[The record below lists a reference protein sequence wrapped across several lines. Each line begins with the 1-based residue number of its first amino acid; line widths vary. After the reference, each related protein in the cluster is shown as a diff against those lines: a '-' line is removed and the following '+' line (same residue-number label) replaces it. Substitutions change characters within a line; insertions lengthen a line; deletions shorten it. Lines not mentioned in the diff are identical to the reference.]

1 MLFRGQ
7 PSLIQ
12 GFNTFLPPGYRIE
25 CSMDQ
30 NDGNM
35 ITVTTPNGTTTQT
48 LGGMV
53 PRVVSRIPPGDVPS
67 PGAPGMAMNGA
78 GAIAGTG
85 GAPVPPS
92 SAATAAS
99 GAPLAL
105 HDMPASRGPGA
116 GGPSP
121 YGGVS
126 DYAERMGPAP
136 PPGVKGLPRPPPTGP
151 AAPVAPVAPGMPMR
165 GGTSPGSMGMP
176 PSMPP
181 PQPGPPPQQQQHG
194 AYGGA
199 VPMGYEP
206 VGRGPPAGAPEPVLR
221 PPVEFNHAISYV
233 NKIKQRF
240 SNDPDTYKQFLEI
253 LQTYQKEQR
262 PIHEVYAQVTVLFD
276 HAKDLLEEFKQ
287 FLPDTGAATGGA
299 GLFGMIGHMTNGMG
313 PGEAPPP
320 HGAPGSAAGVNAA
333 AGGVSSA
340 GGGMGPAAAVGPG
353 SAPNAGMAYDAVP
366 ARHPLHHQHHSY
378 PGTQAVSAPS
388 LSRKK
393 RVIDDMPPG
402 PESMGLASTT
412 STSTSSSSS
421 SSAPKTGGSTSRKR
435 SKKGEGAAS
444 ASGGPGAP
452 PPGGAPGTAGTG
464 LPQAGAPYLQAVP
477 RPGPGEMMGDA
488 MYARGAPL
496 PPGYEALPPEG
507 YLPAAGMHGTQA
519 YPPPHMAAGGDLV
532 PMPPPPP
539 IATVDE
545 VTFFERVKKHLDDR
559 ATYMDFLKLL
569 NLYAQDMI
577 DVPTLVDRVAL
588 FLNGRPEL
596 LGAFKTLVGYD
607 MGRHGW
613 LENEDPVLENVPALE
628 RERFDLSTQK
638 SCGPSYRKLPAD
650 EVKLS
655 CSGRDALCWE
665 VLNDGWV
672 SHPTWASEGESFNP
686 HKKNVY
692 EDALYR
698 SEEER
703 HEYDYHIEANL
714 RTIALLEPIAARI
727 AVMDADERASFRLK
741 PGLGGQSKSIY
752 QRIIKKVYGRQHG
765 LEVIAALHDNP
776 CVAVPI
782 VLARLKQKDEEWKR
796 AQREWNKMWR
806 EVDARNFY
814 KALDHQGVNFKSTDK
829 KTITTKA
836 LVNEIES
843 LVATQQQRR
852 LTLDPSLPRLAP
864 RYQLSFAMND
874 PHVLADVLR
883 LVAHYLDRPST
894 PFQPHDRARVR
905 QVIKAMLS
913 RMLGTEPASLLALMT
928 SKRPRSRREGDDD
941 DHGAGD
947 TDDDGDADNDVLGDD
962 DADANG
968 DGDGDGDG
976 DGNGNGD
983 ADGDGSGDGV
993 GVGDGNGDG
1002 DSHGD
1007 ADAHSESESHRAADT
1022 EANNDT
1028 ENTSTSSTNHE
1039 GEASKTPVVDT
1050 WLVHTPSTAAREMR
1064 VSTQLFGNTT
1074 MYVFM
1079 RLLCL
1084 LYTRLASL
1092 KHVHIQDQRSISS
1105 SKVNPLAANLGL
1117 MDTATGPAGLV
1128 STIASRLP
1136 GARPLPQDADTLS
1149 DADRAVL
1156 TLHPSQY
1163 YAVLLELVVRHLRNE
1178 LDQSSFEEAVRYMY
1192 TREGYVVYTID
1203 KVIQALI
1210 KTALTISTDAKC
1222 QELLDNFASTHRD
1235 CAALW
1240 ADAGIDARDVKLYR
1254 RIIASRMAAEHTIGR
1269 DEHLFRIEAVPRP
1282 PPQVADMSPMTPCE
1296 LHIQL
1301 MSHDDHTLDDPHDQ
1315 EQRWLQ
1321 YIASYCLWSPTEG
1334 LPTKICAPFLH
1345 RNLPA
1350 SPDSRAAADA
1360 DDSTRYIVK
1369 NNLDIRVCMRTYRLF
1384 FVQDTEDV
1392 FARIRVADRTAAPPS
1407 TDVDMSGRQQE
1418 EEEARAKVNAQRTQR
1433 WHAWLHARLEAMD
1446 ETKST
1451 LSTATDAAAEPLA
1464 TEAGR
1469 MPPTEPPASASSPS
1483 AGAYAPVPAPDP
1495 NEHAEETGDV
1505 PMVDAS
1511 PSLPGEELGERDR
1524 HRSFAMEHHRDVS
1537 GPSHT
1542 VSTRADATYEAPSEA
1557 SHAHVSSETPV
1568 QRSSSSETAGP
1579 TSVDAKMSTA
1589 TTTTTTPTASEPA
1602 TEPSTEPAVAATS
1615 APAKDTRMQDKAEPA
1630 AASSHI
1636 ATDRDSNTQE
1646 SRPAAPGPEAAPS
1659 S

>member
-1 MLFRGQ
+1 MASIDDLHHAQFKSQAIDTPGVIERVSMLFRGQ

-53 PRVVSRIPPGDVPS
+53 PRIVSRIPPGDVPS

-85 GAPVPPS
+85 GAPVPSS
-92 SAATAAS
+92 SAPTTAS

-105 HDMPASRGPGA
+105 HDVPASRGPGA

-121 YGGVS
+121 YGAVS

-136 PPGVKGLPRPPPTGP
+136 PPNVKGLSRPPPTGPAAAP

-181 PQPGPPPQQQQHG
+181 PQPGPPPPPPHG

-199 VPMGYEP
+199 MPMGYEP

-287 FLPDTGAATGGA
+287 FLPDTGAAPGGA

-320 HGAPGSAAGVNAA
+320 HGAPGSGAGVNAA
-333 AGGVSSA
+333 AAAAGGAGNA

-353 SAPNAGMAYDAVP
+353 SAPGAGVAYDAVP
-366 ARHPLHHQHHSY
+366 ARHPHHYQHHPY
-378 PGTQAVSAPS
+378 PGTQAVPAPS

-412 STSTSSSSS
+412 TTSTSSSSS
-421 SSAPKTGGSTSRKR
+421 SSAPKTSGSSGRKR
-435 SKKGEGAAS
+435 SKKGDSAAS
-444 ASGGPGAP
+444 TPGGPAAP

-519 YPPPHMAAGGDLV
+519 YPPPHMPAGGDLV
-532 PMPPPPP
+532 PMPPPP

-638 SCGPSYRKLPAD
+638 SCGPSYRKLPAG

-796 AQREWNKMWR
+796 AQREWNKVWR

-883 LVAHYLDRPST
+883 LVAHYLDRPSA

-913 RMLGTEPASLLALMT
+913 RMLGMEPASLLALMT
-928 SKRPRSRREGDDD
+928 PKRARSRREGDGDD
-941 DHGAGD
+941 DGAGD
-947 TDDDGDADNDVLGDD
+947 ADEDGDADNNAHGDD
-962 DADANG
+962 DA
-968 DGDGDGDG
+968 DGDGDG
-976 DGNGNGD
+976 DGNGEGNGE
-983 ADGDGSGDGV
+983 
-993 GVGDGNGDG
+993 GNGDG
-1002 DSHGD
+1002 DGD
-1007 ADAHSESESHRAADT
+1007 E
-1022 EANNDT
+1022 
-1028 ENTSTSSTNHE
+1028 
-1039 GEASKTPVVDT
+1039 
-1050 WLVHTPSTAAREMR
+1050 
-1064 VSTQLFGNTT
+1064 
-1074 MYVFM
+1074 
-1079 RLLCL
+1079 
-1084 LYTRLASL
+1084 
-1092 KHVHIQDQRSISS
+1092 
-1105 SKVNPLAANLGL
+1105 
-1117 MDTATGPAGLV
+1117 
-1128 STIASRLP
+1128 
-1136 GARPLPQDADTLS
+1136 
-1149 DADRAVL
+1149 
-1156 TLHPSQY
+1156 
-1163 YAVLLELVVRHLRNE
+1163 
-1178 LDQSSFEEAVRYMY
+1178 
-1192 TREGYVVYTID
+1192 
-1203 KVIQALI
+1203 
-1210 KTALTISTDAKC
+1210 
-1222 QELLDNFASTHRD
+1222 
-1235 CAALW
+1235 
-1240 ADAGIDARDVKLYR
+1240 
-1254 RIIASRMAAEHTIGR
+1254 
-1269 DEHLFRIEAVPRP
+1269 
-1282 PPQVADMSPMTPCE
+1282 
-1296 LHIQL
+1296 
-1301 MSHDDHTLDDPHDQ
+1301 
-1315 EQRWLQ
+1315 
-1321 YIASYCLWSPTEG
+1321 
-1334 LPTKICAPFLH
+1334 
-1345 RNLPA
+1345 
-1350 SPDSRAAADA
+1350 
-1360 DDSTRYIVK
+1360 
-1369 NNLDIRVCMRTYRLF
+1369 
-1384 FVQDTEDV
+1384 
-1392 FARIRVADRTAAPPS
+1392 
-1407 TDVDMSGRQQE
+1407 
-1418 EEEARAKVNAQRTQR
+1418 
-1433 WHAWLHARLEAMD
+1433 
-1446 ETKST
+1446 
-1451 LSTATDAAAEPLA
+1451 AAAELDISDPDND
-1464 TEAGR
+1464 
-1469 MPPTEPPASASSPS
+1469 PA
-1483 AGAYAPVPAPDP
+1483 
-1495 NEHAEETGDV
+1495 E
-1505 PMVDAS
+1505 
-1511 PSLPGEELGERDR
+1511 
-1524 HRSFAMEHHRDVS
+1524 
-1537 GPSHT
+1537 
-1542 VSTRADATYEAPSEA
+1542 
-1557 SHAHVSSETPV
+1557 
-1568 QRSSSSETAGP
+1568 
-1579 TSVDAKMSTA
+1579 
-1589 TTTTTTPTASEPA
+1589 
-1602 TEPSTEPAVAATS
+1602 
-1615 APAKDTRMQDKAEPA
+1615 
-1630 AASSHI
+1630 
-1636 ATDRDSNTQE
+1636 DS
-1646 SRPAAPGPEAAPS
+1646 
-1659 S
+1659 